1 MKKNSKIEFYI
12 SENITKQSMETKK
25 ILVTGGNGQ
34 LDKAFRNFQK
44 ISRI

>member
-1 MKKNSKIEFYI
+1 
-12 SENITKQSMETKK
+12 METKK

-44 ISRI
+44 ISRIWIHFYRFRNFGYYQ